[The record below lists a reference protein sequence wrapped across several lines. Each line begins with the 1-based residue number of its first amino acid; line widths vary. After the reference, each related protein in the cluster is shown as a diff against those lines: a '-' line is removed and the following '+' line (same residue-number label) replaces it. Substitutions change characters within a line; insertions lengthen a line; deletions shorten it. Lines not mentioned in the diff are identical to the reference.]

1 MSSLLAGVV
10 GQGIH
15 VVFGNTTAREFLVF
29 RSLAVTNARQ
39 QIGGLYD
46 TTDKCVDS
54 LNRPQNE
61 AGSCRPPRPAGQ
73 PACEAG
79 RPIAIASGGTGGTG
93 GAAGLRQRRHLGA
106 AGARLRK
113 PAAAGLRGRRGSR
126 LTSCCF
132 ARRPGR
138 STVRASRR

>member
-73 PACEAG
+73 PTYELLFRPQAG
-79 RPIAIASGGTGGTG
+79 PEHSARIPALRPA
-93 GAAGLRQRRHLGA
+93 L
-106 AGARLRK
+106 
-113 PAAAGLRGRRGSR
+113 
-126 LTSCCF
+126 
-132 ARRPGR
+132 
-138 STVRASRR
+138 

>member
-1 MSSLLAGVV
+1 MISLLAGVV

-61 AGSCRPPRPAGQ
+61 AGSCRRPRPAGQ

-79 RPIAIASGGTGGTG
+79 RPIATTSGRTG

-113 PAAAGLRGRRGSR
+113 PAAAGVRAGGAAGFGSR
-126 LTSCCF
+126 Q
-132 ARRPGR
+132 
-138 STVRASRR
+138 